1 MAGGVI
7 GMIANP
13 FVGLLGLIM
22 GIIGL
27 RIGCEMIILLF
38 NIYKQVKKI
47 ADAVPD
53 KINEQAEDSLLSQ
66 NKH

>member
-1 MAGGVI
+1 
-7 GMIANP
+7 ANP

>member
-1 MAGGVI
+1 
-7 GMIANP
+7 
-13 FVGLLGLIM
+13 M

>member
-1 MAGGVI
+1 
-7 GMIANP
+7 MIANP

>member
-1 MAGGVI
+1 GGVI